1 MCVGSRSQFRLNLR
15 ENSSVSIEE
24 PLCVFSPFLW
34 GAEYNDVL
42 IGSTIKCWM
51 LSQLG
56 DQLYES
62 LCTGVSIRQ
71 LFISVCSC
79 TFLQQLP
86 S

>member
-1 MCVGSRSQFRLNLR
+1 MYVGSRSQFRLNLK
-15 ENSSVSIEE
+15 ENSSVSLEE
-24 PLCVFSPFLW
+24 PPCVFSFLW

-51 LSQLG
+51 LSQFG
-56 DQLYES
+56 DQLYGS
-62 LCTGVSIRQ
+62 LCAGASTSQ
-71 LFISVCSC
+71 LFISVCTC